1 MAISLVHVLVVL
13 FTGIVAIVL
22 LTARFRMH
30 AFFALIIACFVVGI
44 GVGLPLPDVINSARE
59 GFGSIMK
66 SLALLI
72 VLGTTLGVVLEHTG
86 STSVMANFVL
96 RKVHQKH
103 AALAMGITGFIVGL
117 PLFCDSG
124 YIVLSGLNQSLA
136 KRTKISVVV
145 MAVSLASGLYS
156 VHCLIPPHPGAT
168 AAAGIIG
175 VDFGRLI
182 LIGTLMA
189 IPVML
194 VGYLWANYAGKKMV
208 VEDFAEES
216 GIEEKPTSGPSVL
229 KAFLPIIIPIVLIAL
244 KSFLLLDIDTA
255 SLNRSQQFVSLLGD
269 PVIALSIGIFLAFYA
284 GRSWSRNSVS
294 LVLNNAVEKAGG
306 ILVIIGAGG
315 AFGAVLQATKIGEHF
330 NTTLPLASLGIL
342 FPFLLTA
349 VLKTALGSS
358 TVATITAAS
367 IILPLLPALGL
378 DTETG
383 RLLCVLS
390 IGSGS
395 MMISHANDAYFWV
408 ISKFSGIETRTMLR
422 VYTVATILMAVV
434 SFVLVY
440 LLSVILT

>member
-1 MAISLVHVLVVL
+1 MSISLVHVLLVL
-13 FTGIVAIVL
+13 FIGIVTIVL
-22 LTARFRMH
+22 LTAKFRIH
-30 AFFALIIACFVVGI
+30 AFFALVIACFVVGT
-44 GVGLPLPDVINSARE
+44 GVGLPLPEVINSVKE

-96 RKVHQKH
+96 RKVHPKH

-145 MAVSLASGLYS
+145 MSVSLASGLYS

-168 AAAGIIG
+168 AAASIIG

-182 LIGTLMA
+182 LIGALMA
-189 IPVML
+189 MPVML
-194 VGYLWANYAGKKMV
+194 IGYLWANYAGKQLV
-208 VEDFAEES
+208 AENVGE
-216 GIEEKPTSGPSVL
+216 GGEVEEKPTFQPSVL
-229 KAFLPIIIPIVLIAL
+229 KAFLPIILPIVLIAL

-255 SLNRSQQFVSLLGD
+255 SLNRSQQLVSLMGD
-269 PVIALSIGIFLAFYA
+269 PTIALSIGIFLAFYA
-284 GRSWSRNSVS
+284 GRSWTRNTIS
-294 LVLNNAVEKAGG
+294 LVLSNAVEKAGG

-315 AFGAVLQATKIGEHF
+315 AFGAVLQATKIGEHL
-330 NTTLPLASLGIL
+330 NTNLPLASLGIL

-408 ISKFSGIETRTMLR
+408 ISKFSGIETRIMLR
-422 VYTVATILMAVV
+422 VYTVATILMATA

>member
-1 MAISLVHVLVVL
+1 MSISLVHVLLVL
-13 FTGIVAIVL
+13 FIGIVTIVL
-22 LTARFRMH
+22 LTAKFRIH
-30 AFFALIIACFVVGI
+30 AFFALVIACFVVGT
-44 GVGLPLPDVINSARE
+44 GVGLPLPEVINSVKE

-96 RKVHQKH
+96 RKVHPKH

-145 MAVSLASGLYS
+145 MSVSLASGLYS

-168 AAAGIIG
+168 AAASIIG

-182 LIGTLMA
+182 LIGALMA
-189 IPVML
+189 MPVML
-194 VGYLWANYAGKKMV
+194 IGYLWANYAGKQLV
-208 VEDFAEES
+208 AENVGE
-216 GIEEKPTSGPSVL
+216 GGEVEEKPTFQPSVL
-229 KAFLPIIIPIVLIAL
+229 KAFLPIILPIVLIAL

-255 SLNRSQQFVSLLGD
+255 SLNRSQQLVSLMGD
-269 PVIALSIGIFLAFYA
+269 PTIALSIGIFLAFYA
-284 GRSWSRNSVS
+284 GRSWTRNTIS
-294 LVLNNAVEKAGG
+294 LVLSNAVEKAGG

-315 AFGAVLQATKIGEHF
+315 AFGAVLQATKIGEHL
-330 NTTLPLASLGIL
+330 NTNLPLASLGIL

-422 VYTVATILMAVV
+422 VYTVATILMATA